1 MDDVP
6 TGRSRSRVLTELI
19 KEDIKVFRLFKLVL
33 SVDGHFV
40 IVFSRVHGELKSD
53 RQANE

>member
-19 KEDIKVFRLFKLVL
+19 KEDIKVFRLFELVL